1 MFALRVLTVCTG
13 NTCRSPMAEVIL
25 QARLSERGIAADVQ
39 SAGTLGW
46 AERGATPHAVT
57 VMEELGLALGDHR
70 SRKIDP
76 SHLDVDLVLAMTRTH
91 AGAVTARDQ
100 TLAPRVFLPGELRRL
115 WRGTPEPDGA
125 STMGE
130 RIERIRQLGAQRT
143 GPVIGRPAEEVADP
157 AGEPIDVYRATAA
170 RLDRD
175 LTALADLLAV

>member
-1 MFALRVLTVCTG
+1 MSTLRVLTVCTG
-13 NTCRSPMAEVIL
+13 NTCRSPMAQVIL
-25 QARLSERGIAADVQ
+25 QARLAERGIAAEVQ

-76 SHLDVDLVLAMTRTH
+76 SHLDVDLVLAMTRVH

-100 TLAPRVFLPGELRRL
+100 ALAPCVFLPGELGRLLRRS
-115 WRGTPEPDGA
+115 PEPA
-125 STMGE
+125 YAMTMT
-130 RIERIRQLGAQRT
+130 ERIRRLGEQRS
-143 GPVIGRPAEEVADP
+143 GPVIGRPVDEVADP

-175 LTALADLLAV
+175 LTSLAVLLAG